1 VTARQLRALRGV
13 AAAFLAAIV
22 AATAHTLAGG
32 GAPGPAL
39 VVAVGILGSPFG
51 ITLVG
56 RRPTVLRTTAAV
68 ITSQLLFHMAFA
80 ITSGADS
87 SRLVSGHAHH
97 VATSAS
103 GAGLMIPDAPM
114 TVAHLLAAAVTVAV
128 LYRGERLL
136 HAIARGIR
144 SVLAR
149 SGAVVPPQTAY
160 VAPPADA
167 PVVPAARVV
176 LWDASRR
183 GPPAFV

>member
-1 VTARQLRALRGV
+1 MTARQLRALRGV

-39 VVAVGILGSPFG
+39 VFAVGILGSPFG
-51 ITLVG
+51 IALVG
-56 RRPTVLRTTAAV
+56 RRPTVLRTTAVV

-97 VATSAS
+97 VATNAS
-103 GAGLMIPDAPM
+103 GAGLVIPDTPM

-136 HAIARGIR
+136 QAIARGIR
-144 SVLAR
+144 SILAR
-149 SGAVVPPQTAY
+149 SGVVPPPTAY
-160 VAPPADA
+160 VAPPADG